1 MNHNHQP
8 ENKPLTAVTLL
19 EQELRRVETNRRF
32 RRTLSGTTFT
42 LAVIAAI
49 AVLLSV
55 LWFPVLRIFGT
66 SMAPVLREVEVV
78 LTVKRDT
85 VKPGKLVAFYHGN
98 KILIKRCIATAGDWN
113 LTLFTCTA
121 SGRERIVVRCSAFVA
136 K

>member
-1 MNHNHQP
+1 M
-8 ENKPLTAVTLL
+8 
-19 EQELRRVETNRRF
+19 ETNRRF
-32 RRTLSGTTFT
+32 RQTLSGTTFT

-66 SMAPVLREVEVV
+66 SMSPALREGEVV
-78 LTVKRDT
+78 LAVKCDT
-85 VKPGKLVAFYHGN
+85 VKPGELVAFYHGN
-98 KILIKRCIATAGDWN
+98 KILIKRCVATAGDGG

-121 SGRERIVVRCSAFVA
+121 SGRDRIVVRCSAFVA